1 MIVGAFIEF
10 FGEKLSKLTGK
21 SSLAC
26 RGLLRF
32 AIKDAGKDALQLSFS
47 DFKNIIETYLSKRLE
62 SFNISNYKEIV
73 GNLSQDL
80 TKNQSVL
87 TMAV

>member
-1 MIVGAFIEF
+1 MIVGTIIEF

-21 SSLAC
+21 AALSC

-32 AIKDAGKDALQLSFS
+32 AIKDAGKNALQLSFS
-47 DFKNIIETYLSKRLE
+47 DLKDVFETYLSKRLE
-62 SFNISNYKEIV
+62 SVNISDYQNIIK
-73 GNLSQDL
+73 NLAQEL

>member
-1 MIVGAFIEF
+1 MILGTIIEF

-21 SSLAC
+21 SALAC

-32 AIKDAGKDALQLSFS
+32 AIKDAGKDTLQLTFS
-47 DFKNIIETYLSKRLE
+47 DLKYIIETSLFKRLE
-62 SFNISNYKEIV
+62 SVNIHDYQGIIS
-73 GNLSQDL
+73 NLSQEL

-87 TMAV
+87 TMVV

>member
-1 MIVGAFIEF
+1 MGAFIEF
-10 FGEKLSKLTGK
+10 FGEKLAKLTGK
-21 SSLAC
+21 SALAC

-62 SFNISNYKEIV
+62 SVNISDYKGIIS
-73 GNLSQDL
+73 NLSQEL